1 MGEYAGGGDV
11 STVLYRPAKWAIT
24 ATHQGVIMELKQ
36 PEIIQILRRRCN
48 LNQGALGAAAFDTSY
63 ESGRTKIKN
72 IELGRQAPT
81 PDDLEKMAVV
91 LGVPVSELD
100 PGRNGV
106 KPAAPSSARE
116 AGVVLQRRVL
126 EQLPG
131 ADAYIEMLNKAVR
144 LDDRE
149 LIGHIADKLAGLF
162 AGLANEIL
170 ATSEASAQGG

>member
-1 MGEYAGGGDV
+1 M
-11 STVLYRPAKWAIT
+11 
-24 ATHQGVIMELKQ
+24 QLKQ

-48 LNQGALGAAAFDTSY
+48 LNQGALGAAAFDTSF

-72 IELGRQAPT
+72 IELGRQTPT
-81 PDDLEKMAVV
+81 PDDLEKMAAV

-100 PGRNGV
+100 PRPKGI
-106 KPAAPSSARE
+106 KPAEPFDERG
-116 AGVVLQRRVL
+116 AGVMLQRRVL
-126 EQLPG
+126 EHLPG

-170 ATSEASAQGG
+170 ATSRASAQGG

>member
-1 MGEYAGGGDV
+1 MSKIMGEYAGGGDV

-100 PGRNGV
+100 PGR
-106 KPAAPSSARE
+106 
-116 AGVVLQRRVL
+116 
-126 EQLPG
+126 
-131 ADAYIEMLNKAVR
+131 
-144 LDDRE
+144 
-149 LIGHIADKLAGLF
+149 
-162 AGLANEIL
+162 
-170 ATSEASAQGG
+170 